1 MDGEILEPSGT
12 NKELTYSGVKKDNEM
27 LLLIGNYQ
35 KVKNTAT
42 AIELPLDKVSQ
53 IKDLR
58 SGKMLKAEKMLTV
71 DVPAGEIR
79 LLYIKG

>member
-1 MDGEILEPSGT
+1 
-12 NKELTYSGVKKDNEM
+12 VKKDNEM

>member
-1 MDGEILEPSGT
+1 MIIYAVNLNFQP
-12 NKELTYSGVKKDNEM
+12 KAVYLKA
-27 LLLIGNYQ
+27 
-35 KVKNTAT
+35 KNTAT

-58 SGKMLKAEKMLTV
+58 SGKMLKAEKVLSI

-79 LLYIKG
+79 LLYVKG